1 LPGQRNRRPSHGGG
15 AATHAGVGYQ
25 DHVAAWF
32 AVRIL
37 DEQNASPLW
46 NLATTITFEQL
57 RSETAEP
64 VDDIQI
70 TTSANGYIFIQAK
83 HRLILG
89 KTEGSEL
96 ASCFDQF
103 VQQYRDGVEDSLSG
117 GTRRRL
123 DPEKDRL
130 VIATGLRSPDTA
142 RLVFPSMLQKL
153 RELPPGQMSD
163 AAVFSAEEQEA
174 FETAKTHLKR
184 SWKRHMGHLPSD
196 GDILHV
202 LYFIWVQTLDVDN
215 NGNDELW
222 AKDTLRHSVLRDPTQ
237 ADAAWNTL
245 LASIASSATR
255 HSGANRTGL
264 QQVLLLARIELQGPQ
279 SYRQAISQLQAHTQ
293 HTLAMLSSVSEIQ
306 IGSETVK
313 IIRSSTDAIRT
324 AVEHSSFVVIGL
336 PGAGKSVAL
345 YNVVKTLS
353 TEGRDVLFFS
363 AEDPD
368 CADLNV
374 QLVID
379 VMEHWPGSRPGFL
392 VIDALDAA
400 RFSSSEQ
407 VLRALI
413 VRALAMGS
421 VSRWRVIV
429 AIRKFDLTHDDQMHR
444 LFAGPP
450 PVETFRDRDFA
461 HVRHIEIPV
470 LSSEEQAQVA
480 AQSSLLAGLL
490 SQASSALHD
499 LLRIPF
505 NVRLVGELLS
515 RGVQASELT
524 PIRTQIQLLE
534 LYWSHRIIRRD
545 GQRDA
550 REAVLRHACER
561 MVSSSAF
568 RVDRAQL
575 AEASASYALD
585 DLLSAHILVAWRFSP
600 HGAPDDSILTFSH
613 RVLFDYAVARLLLGG
628 GPENLIRHLVHPG
641 NLVIAIRPS
650 FVYRFQQLWLRDTTF
665 FWEVVFRTQLHD
677 RIPAIGKLIGP
688 AVAAE
693 LAMQLDDFE
702 PLLTTLNSTP
712 SDRHEAAEQVLRHVI
727 GTLVAG
733 QQRPVLGDGA
743 GPWCELVEHLSRS
756 MQGSVIFSVR
766 VLLSYLVEHP
776 EAFTTDQR
784 RLTGVA
790 ARRLLEFAWN
800 QQESSPEYVRFA
812 LEAVCRTYESDP
824 VASQTLLRRSLT
836 PEHLAASGHFELFT
850 LACEIKRLIPLD
862 PAFVRDTYIAAF
874 SYEETSQETTRIGNS
889 QILSLLST
897 RSQDYV
903 SALNQLT
910 QAYLEFLNQAP
921 IDALLALIAVIDQ
934 RYPSDQGENEIFDF
948 NGVEAHIKVSRRG
961 YRIPRDISLH
971 PDELGQ
977 LLNAFRLYLA
987 RIADDPQHA
996 NVRQAL
1002 LHILATKN
1010 RHAMLWRSLLMI
1022 GTASS
1027 RTLGKEIRSLAWAIP
1042 ILLCA
1047 ETMDAA
1053 CDFLSSIFRDLTVN
1067 ERELVERA
1075 VFSIPTVL
1083 SNDEQNIGKHTQDH
1097 LLRCLAGDALV
1108 TEEMKSLSEQL
1119 RSGDETPIN
1128 ELFAPTSAEWGD
1140 ARSESEEPYHHLRQ
1154 QIRAFTQAHMQASP
1168 TSQEIEDIF
1177 PTLRSLREAL
1187 STVGA
1192 QEADPSQH
1200 FIGWSD
1206 VVEACE
1212 RIAGWN
1218 QFSCETETGKFVLS
1232 VLLEAAED
1240 PLPIPNADGDD
1251 NFDESPSWGKP
1262 APRIDAAAGLTRL
1275 TRHETCI
1282 NRIVLEAV
1290 LRLSLDTVPAVRYQ
1304 ALGNIGS
1311 LYHTMPDFMWDIL
1324 EHAALNESS
1333 RGVLQ
1338 STLHTLGRLAGS
1350 YPDRATALVKTIYER
1365 TNTGA
1370 GAKEVRKACVSI
1382 FAGLYLSQDH
1392 PFSHE
1397 MILSIT
1403 DKPGELHDENWQ
1415 VMAAARDVLTLGS
1428 VTPSDDQQD
1437 AVRKRGWNVM
1447 LRATKSIH
1455 DALQNLQSQQ
1465 DQTDQSKDR
1474 QEQVR
1479 NLYHLA
1485 ESVAADL
1492 YFASGASDQTHNS
1505 EEVTEEHRRFFTEA
1519 GPLFDEL
1526 SHFRHP
1532 GLVHYLVKTLAF
1544 LIPVDPTRVF
1554 KRIGQIVLNARGG
1567 GYQFEP
1573 SAIDLI
1579 VRIVERYLAEFRDV
1593 LREDEQCL
1601 QLLIEMLDGFV
1612 EVGWPSARRLAY
1624 RLEEIFY

>member
-1 LPGQRNRRPSHGGG
+1 LPRQRNRRSSQGGG

-25 DHVAAWF
+25 DRVAAWF

-57 RSETAEP
+57 RSETTEP

-83 HRLILG
+83 HSLSLG
-89 KTEGSEL
+89 TTEGSEL

-103 VQQYRDGVEDSLSG
+103 VQQFHRGAEASFPG
-117 GTRRRL
+117 GTRRQL
-123 DPEKDRL
+123 APEKDRL
-130 VIATGLRSPDTA
+130 VIATSPRSPETV
-142 RLVFPSMLQKL
+142 RLILPTMLQKL
-153 RELPPGQMSD
+153 REVSPGQTSD
-163 AAVFSAEEQEA
+163 AAAFSAEEQRALEVVKNHI
-174 FETAKTHLKR
+174 ER
-184 SWKRHMGHLPSD
+184 SWKRHIGELPSNSD
-196 GDILHV
+196 V
-202 LYFIWVQTLDVDN
+202 LYLLSFVWVQTLDVDDD
-215 NGNDELW
+215 GNDELW
-222 AKDTLRHSVLRDPTQ
+222 AKDALRHSVLHDPTQ

-264 QQVLLLARIELQGPQ
+264 QQVLLLARIELQAPR
-279 SYRQAISQLQAHTQ
+279 SYRQAISRFQGHTQ

-306 IGSETVK
+306 VGSETVK
-313 IIRSSTDAIRT
+313 IIRSSTETVRT
-324 AVEHSSFVVIGL
+324 AVELGSFVVIGL
-336 PGAGKSVAL
+336 PGAGKSVTL
-345 YNVVKTLS
+345 YTVVKSLS
-353 TEGRDVLFFS
+353 DEGRDVLFFS

-374 QLVID
+374 QMAID
-379 VMEHWPGSRPGFL
+379 ALEHWPGSRPGFL

-407 VLRALI
+407 VLRTLI

-421 VSRWRVIV
+421 ESRWRVIV
-429 AIRKFDLTHDDQMHR
+429 AMRKFDLAHDDQMHR
-444 LFAGPP
+444 LFAGSPL
-450 PVETFRDRDFA
+450 VETFQDSDFA
-461 HVRHIEIPV
+461 HVRHIEIPA
-470 LSSEEQAQVA
+470 LSSEEQAQTA

-524 PIRTQIQLLE
+524 PIRKQIQLLE
-534 LYWSHRIIRRD
+534 LYWSYRIIRRD

-550 REAVLRHACER
+550 REAVLRHACEG

-575 AEASASYALD
+575 SEASASYALD

-613 RVLFDYAVARLLLGG
+613 RVLFDYSVARLLLGG
-628 GPENLIRHLVHPG
+628 GPENLIGHLVHPG

-665 FWEVVFRTQLHD
+665 FWEVVFRTQLHN

-693 LAMQLDDFE
+693 LAMRFDDFE

-712 SDRHEAAEQVLRHVI
+712 SDRHDAAEQILRHVI
-727 GTLVAG
+727 GALVAG
-733 QQRPVLGDGA
+733 QQRPVPGDGA

-776 EAFTTDQR
+776 EAYTTDQL

-790 ARRLLEFAWN
+790 ARHLLEFAWN
-800 QQESSPEYVRFA
+800 QQVPGPEYARFA

-824 VASQTLLRRSLT
+824 VASRTLLRRSLT
-836 PEHLAASGHFELFT
+836 PEHLAAYGYFELFT
-850 LACEIKRLIPLD
+850 LAHEIKRLIPID
-862 PAFVRDTYIAAF
+862 SEFVRDTYTAAF
-874 SYEETSQETTRIGNS
+874 SYEETSQETTHIGNS

-897 RSQDYV
+897 RSQDYA
-903 SALNQLT
+903 SALYQLA
-910 QAYLEFLNQAP
+910 QVYSDFLNEAP
-921 IDALLALIAVIDQ
+921 ADALLALISIMDHG
-934 RYPSDQGENEIFDF
+934 YSSHQGEDEIFDF
-948 NGVEAHIKVSRRG
+948 NGVKAHMKVSRRG
-961 YRIPRDISLH
+961 FRISRGLALH
-971 PDELGQ
+971 PGELGQ
-977 LLNAFRLYLA
+977 MLNAFRLYLEG
-987 RIADDPQHA
+987 IADDAQQTK
-996 NVRQAL
+996 VRQVL
-1002 LHILATKN
+1002 LHILAKKN
-1010 RHAMLWRSLLMI
+1010 SHAMVWRSLLMV
-1022 GTASS
+1022 GAALPSML
-1027 RTLGKEIRSLAWAIP
+1027 RKEIRSLAWGIP

-1053 CDFLSSIFRDLTVN
+1053 CDFLSSVFSDLTVN
-1067 ERELVERA
+1067 EREKVEQA
-1075 VFSIPTVL
+1075 ILTIPTVL
-1083 SNDEQNIGKHTQDH
+1083 TDNERTTGKHIQNH
-1097 LLRCLAGDALV
+1097 LLRCLAHNALV
-1108 TEEMKSLSEQL
+1108 TEEAKRLSEQL
-1119 RSGDETPIN
+1119 HSGDEAPPN
-1128 ELFAPTSAEWGD
+1128 EPLAVSGATWGD
-1140 ARSESEEPYHHLRQ
+1140 AASESEEPNHRLRQ
-1154 QIRAFTQAHMQASP
+1154 QIRAFTQAYMQGSP

-1177 PTLRSLREAL
+1177 PVLLFLREAL
-1187 STVGA
+1187 STDKA

-1200 FIGWSD
+1200 FIVWSD
-1206 VVEACE
+1206 VVEACV
-1212 RIAGWN
+1212 RITGWN

-1240 PLPIPNADGDD
+1240 PLPIPNSDGDD

-1275 TRHETCI
+1275 TRLETCI
-1282 NRIVLEAV
+1282 IRAVLEAV
-1290 LRLSLDTVPAVRYQ
+1290 FRLSLDTVPAVRFQ
-1304 ALGNIGS
+1304 VLGDIGN
-1311 LYHTMPDFMWDIL
+1311 LYHTMPDLMWMIL

-1338 STLHTLGRLAGS
+1338 SVLHTLGWLAGS
-1350 YPDRATALVKTIYER
+1350 HPDRITELVKTIYER
-1365 TNTGA
+1365 TNSEAGA
-1370 GAKEVRKACVSI
+1370 GKVRKACVLI
-1382 FAGLYLSQDH
+1382 FAGLYLYQDH
-1392 PFSHE
+1392 PVSRE
-1397 MILSIT
+1397 MIFSII
-1403 DKPGELHDENWQ
+1403 DKPVELHDENWQ
-1415 VMAAARDVLTLGS
+1415 IMAAARDVLTLGS
-1428 VTPSDDQQD
+1428 VTPSDDRQD
-1437 AVRKRGWNVM
+1437 AVRKRGWYVM

-1455 DALQNLQSQQ
+1455 DALQRLQSQQ
-1465 DQTDQSKDR
+1465 DNTDQSKDR
-1474 QEQVR
+1474 QEHVR
-1479 NLYHLA
+1479 NLYQLA

-1492 YFASGASDQTHNS
+1492 YFASEASDQTHNS

-1519 GPLFDEL
+1519 GLLFDEL
-1526 SHFRHP
+1526 SNFRHP
-1532 GLVHYLVKTLAF
+1532 GLVHYLVKMLAF
-1544 LIPVDPTRVF
+1544 LIPVNPARVF
-1554 KRIGQIVLNARGG
+1554 TRIGQIVLSGRGG

-1579 VRIVERYLAEFRDV
+1579 VRIMERYLAEFRDV
-1593 LREDEQCL
+1593 LREDESCL